1 MVLLRNL
8 TIYEIN
14 MQNLTLFLAE
24 TPFCHFCAGNDGN
37 KFGKNT
43 TEVFIK
49 KNQNETKAGTRGR
62 LARKQDQV
70 VRPAGVVAPPGS
82 VWASMVGSTSPST

>member
-14 MQNLTLFLAE
+14 LQNLTLFSAE

-37 KFGKNT
+37 KLREKYHGSSYGK
-43 TEVFIK
+43 EV
-49 KNQNETKAGTRGR
+49 
-62 LARKQDQV
+62 D
-70 VRPAGVVAPPGS
+70 
-82 VWASMVGSTSPST
+82 